1 MKPGDLVLFKNLHK
15 SWGPTGLILKI
26 HKTDY
31 GLGQIY
37 ILDGGIKKT
46 IPWIKRDTLLEILS

>member
-15 SWGPTGLILKI
+15 SWGPAGLILNI

-31 GLGQIY
+31 GLGQIF
-37 ILDGGIKKT
+37 ILSGGIRKS
-46 IPWIKRDTLLEILS
+46 IPWIKRDSFLEILS